1 MACGCPVIV
10 SKASSLPEVCANA
23 AYYVNPCDIEQIAD
37 ALRVVTTVK
46 GVSERRMQ
54 KGFERVKLFSWEK
67 TAQEIFQVVKSV
79 GSSRR

>member
-10 SKASSLPEVCANA
+10 SKPSSLPEVCGDA

-37 ALRVVTTVK
+37 ALRVVTTVQ
-46 GVSERRMQ
+46 GVSERLIQ
-54 KGFERVKLFSWEK
+54 KGFEQVKFFSWDK
-67 TAQEIFQVVKSV
+67 TAQGIFQVIKSV